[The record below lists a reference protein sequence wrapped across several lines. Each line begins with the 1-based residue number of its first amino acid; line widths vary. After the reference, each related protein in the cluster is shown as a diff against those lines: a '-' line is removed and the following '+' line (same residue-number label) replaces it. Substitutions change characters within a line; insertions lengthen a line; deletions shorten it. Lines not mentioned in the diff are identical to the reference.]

1 MKKINY
7 LIVFILLVS
16 CEGEQ
21 GEVGPMG
28 SISLINIDNELAGD
42 NCSAGGFRIE
52 TGVDINNNGVLDAD
66 EIQSTKYI
74 CNGSNGDDGL
84 KSLVNLTKEL
94 AGDQCASGGFKI
106 ESGIDIN
113 NNGVLDSDEVQST
126 DFICN
131 GNDGLNGNSSLIN
144 VTEELSGDNC
154 TSGGLKIEIGID
166 TNNNGILEL
175 DEVQSTQYICN
186 GIGDGTK
193 ELRLDFNMSSNAYW
207 STTTSDIFYEFNGVP
222 DFNINNF
229 QGVDSVIFG
238 AYIKSSNINTN
249 CTLELYDFTNGSVI
263 ANSSIST
270 NSSDYVW
277 VTTPQNFIDQFPNEA
292 IDLRLRLSSDN
303 GAAVSFKVPRLILLW
318 E

>member
-1 MKKINY
+1 MKKLNY
-7 LIVFILLVS
+7 LFVLIFLVS

-28 SISLINIDNELAGD
+28 SISLINIENETPSD
-42 NCSAGGFRIE
+42 NCATGGYRIE
-52 TGVDINNNGVLDAD
+52 TGVDINNNGVLDGD
-66 EIQSTKYI
+66 EIQSTQYI
-74 CNGSNGDDGL
+74 CNGNNGDDGL
-84 KSLVNLTKEL
+84 KSLVKLTEEL
-94 AGDQCASGGFKI
+94 AGDNCASGGFKV

-154 TSGGLKIEIGID
+154 TSGGLKIDVGID
-166 TNNNGILEL
+166 TNSNGILDP

-186 GIGDGTK
+186 GDGAK
-193 ELRLDFNMSSNAYW
+193 ELRFDFNMSSNASW
-207 STTTSDIFYEFNGVP
+207 STTTSKIFYEFNGIP
-222 DFNINNF
+222 DFNIDNF
-229 QGVDSVIFG
+229 QGVDSIIFG
-238 AYIKSSNINTN
+238 AYIQSSNINTN
-249 CTLELYDFTNGSVI
+249 CTLELYDFTNSSVI

-277 VTTPQNFIDQFPNEA
+277 VTTSQNFIEQLPNEP
-292 IDLRLRLSSDN
+292 IDLRLRMTSDN
-303 GAAVSFKVPRLILLW
+303 GASVSFTVPRLILLW